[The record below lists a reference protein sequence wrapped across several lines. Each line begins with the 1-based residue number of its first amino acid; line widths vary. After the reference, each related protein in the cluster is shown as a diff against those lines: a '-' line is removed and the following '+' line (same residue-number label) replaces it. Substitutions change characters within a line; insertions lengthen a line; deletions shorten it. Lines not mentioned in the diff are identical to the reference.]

1 MYNINNAR
9 FTQLGLVAL
18 VLIAVLG
25 CGKLGELVKKDDPRL
40 DNATKRADEALKM
53 DVLADPPSPGAGIVR
68 RLAQLDPEVASL
80 EKPVED
86 LERSALKKL
95 IADLKKE
102 HEPDEKKKSPNN
114 ENASIRRGRP
124 MASSPDFAKPPAAM
138 MMFQQSATSTQP
150 TQIGV
155 PPAVMN
161 TVVMIT
167 SVLND
172 YLTSFITEKAEVKG
186 SKREDKGASYTD
198 MSVELGRGE
207 AGSTKFGFKIN
218 TRGKDGNRS
227 LDSDME
233 GSVDGKRC
241 PDATGKIDFTIKVK
255 LSGSTAAAS
264 FTQEVT
270 AKIVATTNDDADVAS
285 STQNITQGIRE
296 SIGGRNTYIETAFD
310 ITGRKGNY
318 RADNYRLIR
327 TSQDLGPHAQKLH
340 DSAQE
345 GAMGASLSA
354 LAVAEVMW
362 QNGMCV
368 ELIAKSP
375 GTVEPSSV
383 TEIPVNVK
391 HKFEGGSVASRVSVA
406 LSGETSVSPMQI
418 DQTPG
423 KLSYTAPPEKNKS
436 ATIKLEARSKRGR
449 AKLDLNATTGGNA
462 YKISGNIDEASM
474 SGTTCD
480 SSQPF
485 SIGGTLQFQFTPTS
499 ATTGTYTYRGPY
511 SANGS
516 GPYVINADGSMKL
529 DGTGCIMG
537 RNCKTYS
544 HSWTATPIDPAEC
557 K

>member
-1 MYNINNAR
+1 MKSS
-9 FTQLGLVAL
+9 QLGAL
-18 VLIAVLG
+18 ALIVVTVLG
-25 CGKLGELVKKDDPRL
+25 CGKLGQLVEKDDPRL
-40 DNATKRADEALKM
+40 ATAEKRADEALKM
-53 DVLADPPSPGAGIVR
+53 DILADPPSPGAGIAR

-80 EKPVED
+80 EKRIEE
-86 LERSALKKL
+86 LERSALKQL

-102 HEPDEKKKSPNN
+102 YQPDEKKKSPDNDDV
-114 ENASIRRGRP
+114 STRRERP
-124 MASSPDFAKPPAAM
+124 VASSPSFAKPPGAM
-138 MMFQQSATSTQP
+138 MMFQQNGATTQP

-167 SVLND
+167 SVLGD
-172 YLTSFITEKAEVKG
+172 YLSSFVTEKAEVKG
-186 SKREDKGASYTD
+186 SQRKDNGSSYTD

-207 AGSTKFGFKIN
+207 GGSTKFGFKIN

-227 LDSDME
+227 LDTDME

-241 PDATGKIDFTIKVK
+241 PDAGGSIDFTVKVK
-255 LSGSTAAAS
+255 LSGSTEAAS

-270 AKIVATTNDDADVAS
+270 AKVVATTDDNADVAS
-285 STQNITQGIRE
+285 TTLNITQGIRE
-296 SIGGRNTYIETAFD
+296 SVGGRNTYIETAFD
-310 ITGRKGNY
+310 ISGRWKNFT
-318 RADNYRLIR
+318 ADNWRVVR
-327 TSQDLGPHAQKLH
+327 TSQDLGPHAQQLV

-345 GAMGASLSA
+345 GAMSASMSA
-354 LAVAEVMW
+354 LAVAEMMW

-368 ELIAKSP
+368 QIVAKSP
-375 GTVEPSSV
+375 GNVEPSSV
-383 TEIPVNVK
+383 TEIPVDVK
-391 HKFEGGSVASRVSVA
+391 HKFEGGSIPSKVSVA
-406 LSGETSVSPMQI
+406 LSGETSVSPTQI

-462 YKISGNIDEASM
+462 YRISGTIDEASM

-485 SIGGTLQFQFTPTS
+485 SIGGTLQFRFTPTS
-499 ATTGTYTYRGPY
+499 ATTGTYTYSGPY
-511 SANGS
+511 SAQGS
-516 GPYVINADGSMKL
+516 GPYVINDDGSMKL
-529 DGTGCIMG
+529 DGSGCIQG
-537 RNCKTYS
+537 GSCATYS
-544 HSWTATPIDPAEC
+544 HVWRAEPIDPSAC

>member
-1 MYNINNAR
+1 MKNAQ
-9 FTQLGLVAL
+9 FGLAVV
-18 VLIAVLG
+18 VLFAVMG
-25 CGKLGELVKKDDPRL
+25 CGKLSELVKKDDPRL
-40 DNATKRADEALKM
+40 AAAEKLAEETSKIDI
-53 DVLADPPSPGAGIVR
+53 LADPPSPGAGIVR

-80 EKPVED
+80 EKRVEE

-95 IADLKKE
+95 IADLQKE
-102 HEPDEKKKSPNN
+102 HQPNEKKKSPDSDD
-114 ENASIRRGRP
+114 ASIRRGRP
-124 MASSPDFAKPPAAM
+124 MASLPGFEKPPAAM
-138 MMFQQSATSTQP
+138 MMFQQSGTSTQP

-172 YLTSFITEKAEVKG
+172 YLSSFITEKAEVKG
-186 SKREDKGASYTD
+186 TKREDKGASYTD

-270 AKIVATTNDDADVAS
+270 AKIVAITNDDADVAS

-318 RADNYRLIR
+318 SADNWRLVR
-327 TSQDLGPHAQKLH
+327 TSQDLGPHAQKLV
-340 DSAQE
+340 DSADE

-368 ELIAKSP
+368 ELVAKSP

-383 TEIPVNVK
+383 TEIPVDVK
-391 HKFEGGSVASRVSVA
+391 HKFEGSSVPSRVSVA
-406 LSGETSVSPMQI
+406 LSGETSVTPKQI

-423 KLSYTAPPEKNKS
+423 NLKYTAPPEKNKS

-449 AKLDLNATTGGNA
+449 AKLDLTATTGGNA
-462 YKISGNIDEASM
+462 YRISGNLDEASQ
-474 SGTTCD
+474 SGTVCD
-480 SSQPF
+480 SSKPF
-485 SIGGTLQFQFTPTS
+485 TIGGTLQFQFTPTS
-499 ATTGTYTYRGPY
+499 PTTGTYTYRGPY
-511 SANGS
+511 SATGS
-516 GPYVINADGSMKL
+516 GPYVINGDGTMKL

-537 RNCKTYS
+537 GNCATYS
-544 HSWTATPIDPAEC
+544 HSWKAEPIDPATC
-557 K
+557 KEGN

>member
-1 MYNINNAR
+1 MKNAQ
-9 FTQLGLVAL
+9 FGLAVVAL
-18 VLIAVLG
+18 FAVMG
-25 CGKLGELVKKDDPRL
+25 CGKLSEFAKKDDPRL
-40 DNATKRADEALKM
+40 AAAEKLAEETSKIDI
-53 DVLADPPSPGAGIVR
+53 LADPPSPGAGIVR
-68 RLAQLDPEVASL
+68 RLAQLDPEAAAL
-80 EKPVED
+80 EKRVED
-86 LERSALKKL
+86 LERSALKNL

-102 HEPDEKKKSPNN
+102 YEPDEKKKSPANDG
-114 ENASIRRGRP
+114 ASIRSGRP
-124 MASSPDFAKPPAAM
+124 MESSLGFAKPSAAM
-138 MMFQQSATSTQP
+138 LMFQQSGASAEP

-172 YLTSFITEKAEVKG
+172 YLTSFIKDKAEVKG

-241 PDATGKIDFTIKVK
+241 PDATGKIDFTVKVK

-270 AKIVATTNDDADVAS
+270 TKIVATTNDDADVAS

-310 ITGRKGNY
+310 ITGRKGSY
-318 RADNYRLIR
+318 SADNWRLVR
-327 TSQDLGPHAQKLH
+327 TSQDLGPHAQKLVE
-340 DSAQE
+340 SAQE

-368 ELIAKSP
+368 ELVAKSP

-383 TEIPVNVK
+383 TEIPVDVK
-391 HKFEGGSVASRVSVA
+391 HKFEGGSVPSRVSVA

-462 YKISGNIDEASM
+462 YAISGSIDEASM

-485 SIGGTLQFQFTPTS
+485 TIGGTLTFTFTPTS

-511 SANGS
+511 SATGS
-516 GPYVINADGSMKL
+516 GPYVINENGTMKL

-537 RNCKTYS
+537 GGCATYS
-544 HSWTATPIDPAEC
+544 HSWTATPIDPATC
-557 K
+557 KDGK

>member
-1 MYNINNAR
+1 MKNAQ
-9 FTQLGLVAL
+9 FGLAVV
-18 VLIAVLG
+18 VLFAVMG
-25 CGKLGELVKKDDPRL
+25 CGKLSEFVKKDDPRL
-40 DNATKRADEALKM
+40 AAAEKLAEETSKIDI
-53 DVLADPPSPGAGIVR
+53 LADPPSPGAGIVR
-68 RLAQLDPEVASL
+68 RLAQLDPQVASL
-80 EKPVED
+80 EKRVEE

-102 HEPDEKKKSPNN
+102 HRPNEKKKSPDRDD
-114 ENASIRRGRP
+114 ASIRRDRP
-124 MASSPDFAKPPAAM
+124 VASSSGFAKPSVAM
-138 MMFQQSATSTQP
+138 LMFQQSGASTQE

-161 TVVMIT
+161 TVAMIT

-186 SKREDKGASYTD
+186 TKREDKGASYTD

-310 ITGRKGNY
+310 ITGHKGNY
-318 RADNYRLIR
+318 SADNWRLVR
-327 TSQDLGPHAQKLH
+327 TSQDLGPHAQKLV
-340 DSAQE
+340 DSADE

-368 ELIAKSP
+368 ELVAKSP

-391 HKFEGGSVASRVSVA
+391 HKFEGGSVPSRVSVT
-406 LSGETSVSPMQI
+406 LSGETSVSPKQI

-449 AKLDLNATTGGNA
+449 AKLDLSATTGGNA
-462 YKISGNIDEASM
+462 YAISGTIDEASM

-485 SIGGTLQFQFTPTS
+485 TIGGTLTFTFTPTS
-499 ATTGTYTYRGPY
+499 ATTGRYTYRGPY
-511 SANGS
+511 SATGS
-516 GPYVINADGSMKL
+516 GPYVINGDGTMKL

-537 RNCKTYS
+537 GNCATYS
-544 HSWTATPIDPAEC
+544 HNWTATPIDPAKC
-557 K
+557 KDGN

>member
-1 MYNINNAR
+1 MKNAQ
-9 FTQLGLVAL
+9 FGLAVVAL
-18 VLIAVLG
+18 FAVMG
-25 CGKLGELVKKDDPRL
+25 CGKLGDLVKKDDPRL
-40 DNATKRADEALKM
+40 AAAEKLAEETSKIDI
-53 DVLADPPSPGAGIVR
+53 LADPPSPGAGIVR

-80 EKPVED
+80 EKRVED
-86 LERSALKKL
+86 LERSALKDL
-95 IADLKKE
+95 IADLKKKY
-102 HEPDEKKKSPNN
+102 EPDEKKKSPNN
-114 ENASIRRGRP
+114 ETASIRHGRP
-124 MASSPDFAKPPAAM
+124 MASLSSLAKPPAAM
-138 MMFQQSATSTQP
+138 MMFQQTGAPTQE

-172 YLTSFITEKAEVKG
+172 FLTGFIKEKAEVKG
-186 SKREDKGASYTD
+186 SQRKDNGSSYTD

-227 LDSDME
+227 LDSDLE

-241 PDATGKIDFTIKVK
+241 PDATGKVDFTVKVK

-270 AKIVATTNDDADVAS
+270 TKIVATTDDNADVAS
-285 STQNITQGIRE
+285 TTQNITQGIRE
-296 SIGGRNTYIETAFD
+296 SVGGRNTYIETAFD

-318 RADNYRLIR
+318 SADNWRLVR
-327 TSQDLGPHAQKLH
+327 TSQDLGPHAQKLVE
-340 DSAQE
+340 SAQE
-345 GAMGASLSA
+345 GAMGASFSA

-362 QNGMCV
+362 QTGMCV
-368 ELIAKSP
+368 ELVAKSP

-383 TEIPVNVK
+383 TEIPVDVK
-391 HKFEGGSVASRVSVA
+391 HKFEGGSVPSRVSVA
-406 LSGETSVSPMQI
+406 LSGETSVSPKQI

-462 YKISGNIDEASM
+462 YAISGNIDEASM

-485 SIGGTLQFQFTPTS
+485 TIGGTLQFKFTPTS

-511 SANGS
+511 SATGS
-516 GPYVINADGSMKL
+516 GPYVINGDGSMKL

-537 RNCKTYS
+537 GHCKTYS
-544 HSWTATPIDPAEC
+544 HSWTATPIDPATC
-557 K
+557 KNGN